1 MCKDIILCS
10 SIQALAEHGISRIAL
25 ACGNFD
31 GVHRGHRKILA
42 KAVSEA
48 KKQGSTPTVLTFAP
62 HPREFFTGE
71 ILPTLSSEAY
81 RFRCFKE
88 IGIEAVV
95 TLPFTQELANTPA
108 DEFIQEHFLC
118 EAIELSDLCV
128 GRKWSFGAQR
138 QGCIELLKSH
148 SKTFTTHAIDEVLLN
163 DEPVSSS
170 RIRQALSQG
179 DFPTAEELMG
189 HTWKIAGTVIHGK
202 KIASTQLN
210 FPTANL
216 DIGIKRLPVLGVF
229 AVQANLA
236 GQSFKGLLNIG
247 EAPTFSEKAS
257 PLQHVEL
264 HLFDFDKEI
273 YGKQVSVSFI
283 KFLRP
288 EQKFASIQEL
298 KDQITRDAAQARQ
311 LFRA

>member
-1 MCKDIILCS
+1 VIACS
-10 SIQALAEHGISRIAL
+10 SIQALAEHGISRVAL

-31 GVHRGHRKILA
+31 GVHRGHRKILS
-42 KAVSEA
+42 KAVAEA
-48 KKQGSTPTVLTFAP
+48 KQNGSTPTVLTFSP

-71 ILPTLSSEAY
+71 VLPTLSSQAY

-95 TLPFTQELANTPA
+95 TLPFTSELANTPA
-108 DEFIQEHFLC
+108 EDFIKQHFLC
-118 EAIELSDLCV
+118 ESIKLTDLCV

-138 QGCIELLKSH
+138 QGCIESLQSY
-148 SKTFTTHAIDEVLLN
+148 SKHFTTHAIDEVLLN
-163 DEPVSSS
+163 EYPVSSS

-179 DFPTAEELMG
+179 DFPAAEDLMG
-189 HTWKIAGTVIHGK
+189 HPWKISGNVIHGK

-216 DIGIKRLPVLGVF
+216 DIDIKLLPISGVF
-229 AVQANLA
+229 AVRANLA
-236 GQSFKGLLNIG
+236 GRQLEGLLNIG
-247 EAPTFSEKAS
+247 AAPTFAEKAS
-257 PLQHVEL
+257 LLQHVEL
-264 HLFDFDKEI
+264 HLFNFDQDI
-273 YGKQVSVSFI
+273 YDQHISVSFI

-311 LFRA
+311 IFHA